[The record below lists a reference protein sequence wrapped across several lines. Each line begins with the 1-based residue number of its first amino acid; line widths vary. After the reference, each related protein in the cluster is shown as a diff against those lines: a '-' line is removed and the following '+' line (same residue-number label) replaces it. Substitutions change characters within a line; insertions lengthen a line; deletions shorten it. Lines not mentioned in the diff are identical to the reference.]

1 VLRPGHLLQCERPLS
16 RCYKDFGRLTDGDL
30 EKIDLVLLDIK
41 SSIKRDIEVNDLR
54 LGLNGAQPRSV
65 SRFVDLGSNSH
76 VDVALARFDAWLLPF
91 INVYGLFG
99 YVHNDSTTRGTVT
112 VPALGLPG
120 SRTFDFSGKT
130 TIKSFHVILI
140 FQDTWNESDPVS
152 V

>member
-1 VLRPGHLLQCERPLS
+1 
-16 RCYKDFGRLTDGDL
+16 
-30 EKIDLVLLDIK
+30 
-41 SSIKRDIEVNDLR
+41 
-54 LGLNGAQPRSV
+54 
-65 SRFVDLGSNSH
+65 VDLGSNSH